1 MYEQLRST
9 ASYLGQMCNELI
21 WHIDEEMLNK
31 EYIECCIEELEIGDC
46 SIMSALHNALE
57 ESTNNT

>member
-1 MYEQLRST
+1 MRST

-46 SIMSALHNALE
+46 SIMSALHNALA
-57 ESTNNT
+57 EST

>member
-9 ASYLGQMCNELI
+9 VSYLALVCNELV
-21 WHIDEEMLNK
+21 WHIDNEMLN
-31 EYIECCIEELEIGDC
+31 EGYIESCIEELEIGDC